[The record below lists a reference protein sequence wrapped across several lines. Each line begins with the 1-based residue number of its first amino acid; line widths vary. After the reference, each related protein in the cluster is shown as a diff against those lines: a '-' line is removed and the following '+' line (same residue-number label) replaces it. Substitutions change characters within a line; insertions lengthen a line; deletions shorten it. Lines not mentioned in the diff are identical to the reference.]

1 MDDDEQLS
9 ETRQTQDD
17 TPAVGRDIIIISRP
31 VDRQLHYD
39 LSRQIQSHQ
48 KHQRCTVFLTTR
60 GGDPDGGYRIG
71 RCLRHHYEHVRLVIP
86 SYCKSAGT
94 LIAIAADEMAIGDF
108 GELGP
113 LDVQVR
119 KHNEMAE
126 SSSGLDFNEAVSASF
141 RHVMYAF
148 RYALVD
154 IRRGTRIST
163 RLAGEF
169 ATNIAASV
177 AAPLYSQIDPHRV
190 GEMQR
195 AITIAIEYGTRLNEG
210 SGSLKSINSL
220 YDLVTSY
227 PSHSFVIDRKEAG
240 NLFKNVGHPSELET
254 RICET
259 LWPHLQDESDYGPV
273 VWPGNEAKDGENDEQ
288 DNEGDDRDVEQDDIQ
303 PDGRPKDGA
312 EGPEPQGCQGRGISE
327 ED

>member
-1 MDDDEQLS
+1 MTSSDSVRPDEEQPC
-9 ETRQTQDD
+9 EEAAGVD
-17 TPAVGRDIIIISRP
+17 RDIIIISRGI
-31 VDRQLHYD
+31 DRQLHYD
-39 LSRQIQSHQ
+39 LSRAIQ
-48 KHQRCTVFLTTR
+48 KHQRNSRCTLFLTTR

-94 LIAIAADEMAIGDF
+94 LVAIAADELAIGDF

-126 SSSGLDFNEAVSASF
+126 NSSGLDFSEAMSASL
-141 RHVMYAF
+141 RHVMRAF
-148 RYALVD
+148 RTALVD

-169 ATNIAASV
+169 ATKIAASV
-177 AAPLYSQIDPHRV
+177 ATPLYAQIDPHRV

-195 AITIAIEYGTRLNEG
+195 AIAIAIEYGVRLNDL
-210 SGSLKSINSL
+210 SKSLKSIDSL
-220 YDLVTSY
+220 TDLVTAY

-240 NLFKNVGHPSELET
+240 TLFARVCHPSETEVN
-254 RICET
+254 IYEQ
-259 LWPHLQDESDYGPV
+259 LWGDLQDENGFGPV
-273 VWPGNEAKDGENDEQ
+273 VLPGREEGQQNDQHEDDGSVDESGLASTDSDSEGRAACTDSEGREGSSDGKDD
-288 DNEGDDRDVEQDDIQ
+288 
-303 PDGRPKDGA
+303 
-312 EGPEPQGCQGRGISE
+312 
-327 ED
+327 